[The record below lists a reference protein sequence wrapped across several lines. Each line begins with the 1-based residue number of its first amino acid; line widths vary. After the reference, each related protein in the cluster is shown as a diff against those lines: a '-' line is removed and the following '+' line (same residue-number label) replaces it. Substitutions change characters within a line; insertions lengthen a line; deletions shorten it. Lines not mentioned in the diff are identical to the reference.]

1 MRSSSQSPSNS
12 SSFDD
17 ASTTSTETTG
27 STAAAVDG
35 GGAGGADD
43 GTTAGDVEV
52 GCLAGRRIDV
62 RRHARRIDGQDEFE
76 GRVALAHERDQIFV
90 EAVVRLLHSD
100 QHGDRRTGAG
110 PGPAPEHRVGANVPD
125 SAASEQQRGGELEE
139 SDAEIHRT
147 EHQARIAVSRAD
159 DRSTTSSQT

>member
-35 GGAGGADD
+35 GGAG
-43 GTTAGDVEV
+43 
-52 GCLAGRRIDV
+52 
-62 RRHARRIDGQDEFE
+62 HARRIDGQDEFE

-110 PGPAPEHRVGANVPD
+110 SGPAPEHRVGANVPD